1 MEFENKVLSKEI
13 LYKLYE
19 SGKTISTAESCT
31 SGRIAEVLTSV
42 PGASMYYKG
51 GTICYSN
58 EAKINILGVDADLI
72 AEKNAVSEE
81 VAIEMV
87 KGVCKLLNSD
97 YAIATTGFAGPGADP
112 GIPVGTIWVACG
124 TKDDIRT
131 MKIEGDEGR
140 EENLKNAT
148 HRALQFFVEFIK
160 EFFPEPSDMDSVP
173 KPEAK

>member
-1 MEFENKVLSKEI
+1 MEFENKILSKEI

-58 EAKINILGVDADLI
+58 EAKTNILGINAELI

-87 KGVCKLLNSD
+87 KGACKIFNSD

-131 MKIEGDEGR
+131 MKLEGDEGR
-140 EENLKNAT
+140 DENLKNAT
-148 HRALQFFVEFIK
+148 HKALLSFVDYLK
-160 EFFPEPSDMDSVP
+160 EFFPDPTDMDSVP

>member
-19 SGKTISTAESCT
+19 SGKTICTAESCT

-42 PGASMYYKG
+42 PGASTYYKG
-51 GTICYSN
+51 GTICYSD
-58 EAKINILGVDADLI
+58 EAKTNVLGIDADLI

-87 KGVCKLLNSD
+87 KGVSKLLNAD
-97 YAIATTGFAGPGADP
+97 YAIATTGFAGPGAAP
-112 GIPVGTIWVACG
+112 GIPVGTIWIAYG
-124 TKDDIRT
+124 TATDIKT

-140 EENLKNAT
+140 DANLKNAT
-148 HRALQFFVEFIK
+148 HEALSAFVEYLKGIY
-160 EFFPEPSDMDSVP
+160 PEPEDMDMVP

>member
-19 SGKTISTAESCT
+19 SGKAVCTAESCT

-58 EAKINILGVDADLI
+58 EAKTNILGVDAELI

-87 KGVCKLLNSD
+87 KGVCKLFNAD

-124 TKDDIRT
+124 TKDDIHT
-131 MKIEGDEGR
+131 MKLEGDEGR

-148 HRALQFFVEFIK
+148 HKALLFFVDYLK
-160 EFFPEPSDMDSVP
+160 EIYPDPDDMDSVP
-173 KPEAK
+173 KPEAR